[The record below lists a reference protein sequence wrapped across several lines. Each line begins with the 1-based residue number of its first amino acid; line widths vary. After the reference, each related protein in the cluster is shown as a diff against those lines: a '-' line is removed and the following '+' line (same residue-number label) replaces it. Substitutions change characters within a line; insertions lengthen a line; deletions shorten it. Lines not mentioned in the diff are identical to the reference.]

1 MFLVFQK
8 RERCNTHTHRR
19 GDDDDDD
26 KGRSM
31 FLSEVY
37 FVLCIPSL
45 SPPPN
50 FLFLLREKNNI
61 ERDAVEASRFFFQF
75 LFQNKF

>member
-19 GDDDDDD
+19 GDDDDD

-50 FLFLLREKNNI
+50 FLFLREKNNI
-61 ERDAVEASRFFFQF
+61 EREADAVEASRFFFQF